1 MRSVSSRILAATAG
15 LAVGALV
22 LAGCQDDPQA
32 PGTTVVFVLD
42 APLCSSSLPVE
53 FLIDGTVAGSDT
65 FRIHLPPDDT
75 ISPVFRTSAGAH
87 VLGARVIGG
96 FVWPD
101 TTVTLAPG
109 ASITRTLPFY
119 CS

>member
-1 MRSVSSRILAATAG
+1 MRNAVRRILAASACLT
-15 LAVGALV
+15 VSALV
-22 LAGCQDDPQA
+22 LAGCKDAQA
-32 PGTTVVFVLD
+32 PSTTVVFVLD

-75 ISPVFRTSAGAH
+75 ISPVLRTSAGAH

-101 TTVTLAPG
+101 TTVTIAPG
-109 ASITRTLPFY
+109 ESVTRTLPFY